1 MRERAFRHKLCMAEV
16 REWQPNLACAK
27 WTASPFCQA
36 LPGRA
41 LGVSWRLSY
50 AAYASRHT
58 PSAVATDG
66 DPPHLGGPAAP
77 SGTARRIPRDAPV
90 ERSLNRSTIAA
101 YASTSSGRTL
111 KWS

>member
-27 WTASPFCQA
+27 WTASPVLRGSPRTGA
-36 LPGRA
+36 GRI
-41 LGVSWRLSY
+41 WRLSY

-66 DPPHLGGPAAP
+66 DPLIQVVQPCLQEP
-77 SGTARRIPRDAPV
+77 ARRIARDA
-90 ERSLNRSTIAA
+90 R
-101 YASTSSGRTL
+101 
-111 KWS
+111 